1 MFAEEYLLIL
11 FFKLFLNERIQKF
24 TKKNP
29 NKQKYQNKIS
39 MQSIQSVF
47 SSFGFKYLIFKY
59 SLLLGS
65 SASFFK
71 SQCHH

>member
-29 NKQKYQNKIS
+29 NKQKYQNKTKENKI
-39 MQSIQSVF
+39 
-47 SSFGFKYLIFKY
+47 
-59 SLLLGS
+59 
-65 SASFFK
+65 
-71 SQCHH
+71 